1 MASSS
6 RRSTKGRGGTFF
18 DEGGPPVTGEAMAPR
33 GLGDNGDSSSF
44 GSGSPESLKEV
55 LGRPTV
61 DPWYR
66 SGERF
71 PSVPVNPQPP
81 PRDWEWLLV
90 KEDAIADV
98 AWTPAFQ
105 EIRDLQIQ
113 RKEMLAVPLV
123 FYFQCLRA
131 AGWEAW
137 IDSELANREFYD
149 RLEQAGVLHSIL
161 ISRSSNMFRDT
172 EALRQLVRR
181 WCSSKH
187 IFFFAHGKLTMTLE
201 DIENHWLLPILGDQ
215 DPAEVKLSPEE
226 LRIEIALATYIGR
239 KNTSLGTQA
248 VRFTP

>member
-1 MASSS
+1 ML
-6 RRSTKGRGGTFF
+6 
-18 DEGGPPVTGEAMAPR
+18 V
-33 GLGDNGDSSSF
+33 
-44 GSGSPESLKEV
+44 V
-55 LGRPTV
+55 
-61 DPWYR
+61 
-66 SGERF
+66 
-71 PSVPVNPQPP
+71 
-81 PRDWEWLLV
+81 LLV
-90 KEDAIADV
+90 FD
-98 AWTPAFQ
+98 
-105 EIRDLQIQ
+105 
-113 RKEMLAVPLV
+113 
-123 FYFQCLRA
+123 FQCSRA
-131 AGWEAW
+131 TSWETW
-137 IDSELANREFYD
+137 IDSELANREFCD